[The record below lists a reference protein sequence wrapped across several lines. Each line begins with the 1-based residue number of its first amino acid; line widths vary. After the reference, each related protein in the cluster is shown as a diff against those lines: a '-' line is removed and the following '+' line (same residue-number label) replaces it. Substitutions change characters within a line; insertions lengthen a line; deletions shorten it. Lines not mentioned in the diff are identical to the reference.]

1 MENILEYV
9 KQKWKQLTAFSK
21 KEELKQQL
29 WEEIVYRYSEQHRH
43 YHNLTHLGFLFTLCD
58 KYLDKIK
65 NPAVVDFAII
75 YHDIVYDTYRSD
87 NEALS
92 ADIAEA
98 HLTQLNINQKL
109 LINIK
114 EFIIASKDHVI
125 AEDAPLKEDLAIFLD
140 FDMAILGS
148 GEEYYKLYS
157 ENIRQEYTKYPDDL
171 YKPGRKL
178 ALQKMLAVEHI
189 FQSPIFKKDLE
200 TAARENIQKET
211 NLL

>member
-9 KQKWKQLTAFSK
+9 KEKWKQLTAFSK

-29 WEEIVYRYSEQHRH
+29 WEEILYRYSEQHRH

-58 KYLDKIK
+58 KYLDKIE
-65 NPAVVDFAII
+65 NPAVVGFAII

-109 LINIK
+109 LKNIK

-125 AEDAPLKEDLAIFLD
+125 AEGASLKEDLAIFLD

-148 GEEYYKLYS
+148 EEEYYKLYS
-157 ENIRQEYTKYPDDL
+157 DNIRQEYAKYPDDL

-178 ALQKMLAVEHI
+178 ALQKMLAVDHI
-189 FQSPIFKKDLE
+189 FHSPIFKEDLE
-200 TAARENIQKET
+200 TAARENIQKEI